1 MAKLINDTYTGTGSV
16 GSFPPNCEN
25 CPRIVSPNSTSTPK
39 HPTENSLY
47 ELVANSLVTISEL
60 QKNVTKIEKEQEKN
74 REFYRS
80 ITALSKTSRKAL
92 WLIMAIPLIQL
103 IACTAV
109 VYFLGIQEELPS
121 LLIWIL
127 SGVSLL
133 SIAEVLITVLKY
145 FILENKVSDLEKKIE
160 KIEDK

>member
-16 GSFPPNCEN
+16 GPFPPNCEN

-39 HPTENSLY
+39 YPTENSLY
-47 ELVANSLVTISEL
+47 ELVANSLVSISEL

-103 IACTAV
+103 IARTAV

-160 KIEDK
+160 KFEDK

>member
-1 MAKLINDTYTGTGSV
+1 
-16 GSFPPNCEN
+16 
-25 CPRIVSPNSTSTPK
+25 
-39 HPTENSLY
+39 
-47 ELVANSLVTISEL
+47 
-60 QKNVTKIEKEQEKN
+60 
-74 REFYRS
+74 
-80 ITALSKTSRKAL
+80 
-92 WLIMAIPLIQL
+92 MAIPLIQL